1 MRKMKK
7 TWFKKNNFSQVIL
20 QYADVLNVF
29 PVLSKQTSTYI
40 FYINMYSHIYTLCI
54 CICEHMYV
62 YAEINIVLFERTV
75 GPCTLAEYQKEGKQ
89 TVNMPTLTFKKL
101 FEIQLKIIIFYFF
114 NLFVNQNLAVPSFVL
129 CSLKHSSHVLWSWN
143 TH

>member
-1 MRKMKK
+1 MAEHYINVNIISFQTFMRKMKK

-29 PVLSKQTSTYI
+29 PVLSKQASTYI

-62 YAEINIVLFERTV
+62 YAEINIVLFEPTV

-89 TVNMPTLTFKKL
+89 LICLPWLSRN
-101 FEIQLKIIIFYFF
+101 
-114 NLFVNQNLAVPSFVL
+114 
-129 CSLKHSSHVLWSWN
+129 SLKYNWKSLFFTFLTSL
-143 TH
+143 